1 MRRLIQ
7 VVVMSLIIGSLFSGI
22 DKTAT
27 GSRAIFGVSF
37 LSIMFLAM
45 GAMPQLA
52 TTMTNKGYAAT
63 HTQHSIFS
71 KAETT
76 RARACITWTGML
88 CKSPWQ

>member
-1 MRRLIQ
+1 
-7 VVVMSLIIGSLFSGI
+7 MSLIIGSLFGGI

-52 TTMTNKGYAAT
+52 TTMTNKG
-63 HTQHSIFS
+63 
-71 KAETT
+71 
-76 RARACITWTGML
+76 
-88 CKSPWQ
+88 

>member
-1 MRRLIQ
+1 
-7 VVVMSLIIGSLFSGI
+7 MSLIIGSLFSGI

-52 TTMTNKGYAAT
+52 TTMTNKG
-63 HTQHSIFS
+63 
-71 KAETT
+71 
-76 RARACITWTGML
+76 
-88 CKSPWQ
+88 

>member
-1 MRRLIQ
+1 MHQQICLLLHRLIQ

-52 TTMTNKGYAAT
+52 TTMTNKG
-63 HTQHSIFS
+63 
-71 KAETT
+71 
-76 RARACITWTGML
+76 
-88 CKSPWQ
+88 